1 MIPAIRI
8 LEPVSCG
15 ERIFYP
21 LVQDSMVSCEHG
33 VTVMMNPVAV
43 LFLEAGTWMFVPLE
57 EGIIPEILE
66 NLFLPSDHE
75 KEKTVSN

>member
-33 VTVMMNPVAV
+33 VTVMMNPVA
-43 LFLEAGTWMFVPLE
+43 LE

-66 NLFLPSDHE
+66 NLSLTSDHE

>member
-33 VTVMMNPVAV
+33 VAVSVNPVAV
-43 LFLEAGTWMFVPLE
+43 LFFDAGTWMFVPLE
-57 EGIIPEILE
+57 EGTNPDILQK
-66 NLFLPSDHE
+66 LS
-75 KEKTVSN
+75 

>member
-1 MIPAIRI
+1 
-8 LEPVSCG
+8 
-15 ERIFYP
+15 
-21 LVQDSMVSCEHG
+21 MVSCEHG

-66 NLFLPSDHE
+66 NLSLTSDHE